1 MKRLI
6 VTLVA
11 GALVVGFSLWFFSR
25 PVVVLSENSPIWTT
39 EDDAS
44 RQGTIFPGP
53 APQPKRTLMQGD
65 RIRIVWIKYGKD
77 YKAAFVVTPDL
88 QSGWVLTTQDGIS
101 G

>member
-1 MKRLI
+1 
-6 VTLVA
+6 
-11 GALVVGFSLWFFSR
+11 
-25 PVVVLSENSPIWTT
+25 
-39 EDDAS
+39 
-44 RQGTIFPGP
+44 
-53 APQPKRTLMQGD
+53 MQGD